1 MHGRGV
7 CGRGCAW
14 QGGHAWQGA
23 CMAEGVAEGVYGR
36 GCMRGR
42 GCVAGGHVWQER
54 VCMAGGMC
62 CRGACMAG
70 GMHGMHAPQ
79 ILRDMVNERAV
90 RILLECILVTNVF
103 TIFMP
108 D

>member
-1 MHGRGV
+1 MAGYMHGRGV
-7 CGRGCAW
+7 CGRGHVL
-14 QGGHAWQGA
+14 QGDMHGRGHAW
-23 CMAEGVAEGVYGR
+23 
-36 GCMRGR
+36 
-42 GCVAGGHVWQER
+42 
-54 VCMAGGMC
+54 
-62 CRGACMAG
+62 
-70 GMHGMHAPQ
+70 HARPQ